1 MKHRFGRMGRRLLMA
16 LATFAALVA
25 TCGAP
30 AIAFAQQF
38 EKVEGL
44 PRQEIPAGPFVA
56 GAYGFI
62 WAAVLA
68 YVFVIARGLARVER
82 DIADLSRKLDSKLGS
97 SRDRAG

>member
-1 MKHRFGRMGRRLLMA
+1 
-16 LATFAALVA
+16 LAAWVA

-56 GAYGFI
+56 AAYGFI

-68 YVFVIARGLARVER
+68 YVCVIARGLARVER
-82 DIADLSRKLDSKLGS
+82 DLADLSRKLESTAAA
-97 SRDRAG
+97 RERAG

>member
-1 MKHRFGRMGRRLLMA
+1 MKDRFDRMSRPVLKVWGA
-16 LATFAALVA
+16 LAALVA

-82 DIADLSRKLDSKLGS
+82 NIADLSRKLDSKLGS
-97 SRDRAG
+97 RDRAG

>member
-1 MKHRFGRMGRRLLMA
+1 MKDYFGRMGRPLLKA
-16 LATFAALVA
+16 LAALVA

-30 AIAFAQQF
+30 AMAFAQQF

-56 GAYGFI
+56 AAYGFI

-82 DIADLSRKLDSKLGS
+82 DLADLSRKLESAGGS
-97 SRDRAG
+97 RERAG